1 MNIIFTSNKETYKNI
16 RRGTEI
22 LLSESDIFTENIELS
37 VEFQDRPEIAISKN
51 GNQIH
56 VICREAAHYYRALNY
71 VLHHME
77 DKTFQYQ
84 EHIYFERNGLMLD
97 CSRNAVFTVEKVKFL
112 IRILAKLGMNVL
124 MLYTEDTYEVKSEP
138 YFGAYRGKYTRDEIR
153 EIDTY
158 AAMFGIE
165 LVPCIQTLAHL
176 HNALKWPEM
185 SEIRDSADILQ
196 PGKEETYQFI
206 EKLLISVKENFS
218 TSRVHLGMDEAVM
231 LGLGNSLREN
241 GYKEGSLLIREHCDR
256 VMDICKT
263 LGLKPMIWSDM
274 YITANTRGG
283 YYDVPENADCSQWE
297 KPDRNLGLVY
307 WDYYHDDIR
316 DYEKMLDIHEQ
327 LSDNIIFA
335 GGSWIW
341 NGISPNYSKTFAC
354 TNAALGACKE
364 YDMKEVLCTA
374 WMDNGAE
381 TPVDALLPGVA
392 LFAHLGFHK
401 EYDES
406 ILKEEFKNCTGG
418 ELDDFMELD
427 RFDSLFLNEKGNQEA
442 QNPSKY
448 LLYQDPM
455 LGIFDYHVKASGT
468 DIKAYYQE
476 IYSCMSENCTKS
488 AKYGLVFSFY
498 EKLAAV
504 LAGKADLGVRIK
516 DAYDREEKEILK
528 EISHNEIPDIICN
541 LEEMKRIREEI
552 WMTDAKPFGY
562 ELLDVKLGGVIT
574 RLKSTGHR
582 IDDYLNGKVSR
593 LEELEETRLPY
604 FTGEMDKR
612 ENRWD
617 RIISGCDL
625 NDTI

>member
-22 LLSESDIFTENIELS
+22 LLSESDIYTENIELS
-37 VEFQDRPEIAISKN
+37 VEFQDRPEIAVSKN

-77 DKTFQYQ
+77 DKAFQYQ

-138 YFGAYRGKYTRDEIR
+138 YFGAYRGKYTRDEIK

-196 PGKEETYQFI
+196 PDKEETYQFI

-231 LGLGNSLREN
+231 LGLGNFLREN

-316 DYEKMLDIHEQ
+316 TYEKMLDIHAQ
-327 LSDNIIFA
+327 LSDNVIFA

-341 NGISPNYSKTFAC
+341 NGISPNYSKTYAC
-354 TNAALGACKE
+354 TKAALSTCKK
-364 YDMKEVLCTA
+364 YNIKEVLCTA

-381 TPVDALLPGVA
+381 TPVDALLPGLV
-392 LFAHLGFHK
+392 LFAHLDFHRD
-401 EYDES
+401 YDET
-406 ILKEEFKNCTGG
+406 ILKQEFRNCTGG
-418 ELDDFMELD
+418 EFDDFMALD
-427 RFDSLFLNEKGNQEA
+427 NFDSLFLNTKENKEA

-455 LGIFDYHVKASGT
+455 LGIFDYHVKESGVNT
-468 DIKAYYQE
+468 KSYYQN
-476 IYSCMSENCTKS
+476 IQKCMNEC
-488 AKYGLVFSFY
+488 AKKTGKYQLLFSFY

-504 LAGKADLGVRIK
+504 LADKADLGMCIK
-516 DAYDREEKEILK
+516 SAYDRSDRAALK
-528 EISHNEIPDIICN
+528 DISQNVIPGIICN
-541 LEEMKRIREEI
+541 LTDMKSSREKI
-552 WMTDAKPFGY
+552 WMNDAKPFGY
-562 ELLDVKLGGVIT
+562 EILDIKIGGVIT
-574 RLKSTGHR
+574 RLKSTGYR
-582 IDDYLNGKVSR
+582 IDNYLNGNVLR
-593 LEELEETRLPY
+593 LEELEEERLPY
-604 FTGEMDKR
+604 FTRGMDKR
-612 ENRWD
+612 ENLWN